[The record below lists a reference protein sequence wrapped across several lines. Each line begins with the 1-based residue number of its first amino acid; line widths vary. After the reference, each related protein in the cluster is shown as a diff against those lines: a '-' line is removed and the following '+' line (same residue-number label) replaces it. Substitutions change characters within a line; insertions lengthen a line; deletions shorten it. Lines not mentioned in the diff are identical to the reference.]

1 MKIKTGFV
9 LEKVGDSHL
18 ACATGKLA
26 TEFSG
31 FVRLNSTGAFFWNLM
46 AEKDITKEEL
56 VNSVLSQFEGVSREQ
71 VSGDI
76 DNLVKTL
83 SDGGILEE

>member
-1 MKIKTGFV
+1 VKIKTGFV

-31 FVRLNSTGAFFWNLM
+31 FVRLNDTGAMLWEALTNETD
-46 AEKDITKEEL
+46 EKAL
-56 VNSVLSQFEGVSREQ
+56 VALLVSTY
-71 VSGDI
+71 GI
-76 DNLVKTL
+76 DENTAAKDCAAFLATL
-83 SDGGILEE
+83 RKNGILDE